1 MIFKVIA
8 FIIILS
14 IFKEMDEA
22 KEKKDLCEIVYWGIL
37 MTITIMVM
45 GRA

>member
-8 FIIILS
+8 FMIILS

-22 KEKKDLCEIVYWGIL
+22 KEKKDLCDIVYWGVGL
-37 MTITIMVM
+37 LEQKKSP
-45 GRA
+45 

>member
-8 FIIILS
+8 FMIIFS

>member
-8 FIIILS
+8 FMIILS

-22 KEKKDLCEIVYWGIL
+22 KEKKDLCEIVYWGNNNNGNGTGL
-37 MTITIMVM
+37 N
-45 GRA
+45 

>member
-8 FIIILS
+8 FMIILS
-14 IFKEMDEA
+14 IFKEVDEA

>member
-14 IFKEMDEA
+14 IIKEMDEA
-22 KEKKDLCEIVYWGIL
+22 KEKKRKICATLFTGAY
-37 MTITIMVM
+37 
-45 GRA
+45 

>member
-14 IFKEMDEA
+14 IIKEMDEA
-22 KEKKDLCEIVYWGIL
+22 KEKKDLCDIVYWGIL

-45 GRA
+45 GWA

>member
-8 FIIILS
+8 FMIILS

-22 KEKKDLCEIVYWGIL
+22 KEKKDLCEIVYWGVL
-37 MTITIMVM
+37 MTISMILIV
-45 GRA
+45 RI